1 MEEVRLAKTPM
12 ESKKIARGD
21 NDKRTRRE
29 DWADVKDDIMYLALK
44 AKYTQHDDLKKLL
57 LSTDDKELVEN
68 TSVDSYWADG
78 GDGSGKNMLGKL
90 LMKVR
95 GEIRDSLTSE
105 EKEKA
110 EDEEKKTNN

>member
-1 MEEVRLAKTPM
+1 MEN
-12 ESKKIARGD
+12 KKIARGD